1 MLNDEFRLYDLTL
14 QSRLLVGTA
23 QYPSP
28 SILKQALTSIRP
40 GMITLSLRR
49 QTAMQNKGINH
60 AGEMNATRVMAEGA
74 YYDSH
79 DEKGEVSDLICDNK
93 FWDFIKSL
101 NIPLLPNTA
110 GCYSVKEAITVAQ
123 MSREVFETN
132 FIKVEITGDDYNLQP
147 DPFALVEACEKLI
160 QMGFNVLP
168 YCTEDL
174 VLCQRLLDVGCE
186 ALMPWGAPIG
196 TGKGLMNPYALSTLR
211 ARIPDVP
218 LLVDAGIGKPSDAA
232 HAMELGFDGILLNTA
247 IAHAG
252 DPVLMA
258 QAFEH
263 SVQAGRMAH
272 RASLMQESE
281 VAQASTPIVGTPF
294 WHHDEKTRSE

>member
-1 MLNDEFRLYDLTL
+1 MPQDDFSLYGLTL
-14 QSRLLVGTA
+14 KSRLLVGTA

-28 SILKQALTSIRP
+28 KILEQALTSIQP

-49 QTAMQNKGINH
+49 ETALQSNH
-60 AGEMNATRVMAEGA
+60 S
-74 YYDSH
+74 DS
-79 DEKGEVSDLICDNK
+79 G

-101 NIPLLPNTA
+101 NIPILPNTA
-110 GCYSVKEAITVAQ
+110 GCYSVKEAVTVAQ

-147 DPFALVEACEKLI
+147 DPFALVEACETLTK
-160 QMGFNVLP
+160 MGFHVLP

-211 ARIPDVP
+211 QRLPDVP

-232 HAMELGFDGILLNTA
+232 QAMELGFDGVLLNTA

-252 DPVLMA
+252 DPVTMA
-258 QAFEH
+258 QAFEL
-263 SVQAGRMAH
+263 SVKAGRMAYL
-272 RASLMQESE
+272 ASPMQESE
-281 VAQASTPIVGTPF
+281 VAQPSTPIVGTPF
-294 WHHDEKTRSE
+294 WHHDIEQGGFS